1 MSNYYQKYYQGNR
14 AREEAGRSITNYLRD
29 MNHSDRNVSVSQ
41 DNYRKALIAFLEKK
55 GVEFPWMRLPARN
68 MREGKAKINAMITIL
83 RKNGWDKEFFEKEE
97 SNVERSKSQEEIS
110 QE

>member
-1 MSNYYQKYYQGNR
+1 MSNYYLKYYQGNR
-14 AREEAGRSITNYLRD
+14 AKEDPGRTIRDLLRD

-68 MREGKAKINAMITIL
+68 MREGNAKIHAMLTIL
-83 RKNGWDKEFFEKEE
+83 RKNGWEQEFFKKEGK
-97 SNVERSKSQEEIS
+97 NVERSKSQEEIA